1 MRDVAERV
9 PLFIWFSDCFPGSS
23 SRQVSVTQP
32 GKAFSRLKV
41 TAGLWGQR

>member
-9 PLFIWFSDCFPGSS
+9 PWFICFSDCFSGSS
-23 SRQVSVTQP
+23 SRQASVTQP

-41 TAGLWGQR
+41 TAGLWEQR